1 MVACSTITYL
11 VIAWLVPYSY
21 TYNLS
26 EVEHVAYELSNELPF
41 VEIEEATFW
50 LQNTND
56 ILYEK
61 YDDEFELHMFQS
73 TGKEVSL
80 HDLNTKLDA
89 HIKDYNK
96 VDTTQRYETSF
107 KDSSSLYIL
116 LLSRNTNKTSQVI
129 AVLNKAL
136 PVLSVVIVFV
146 SIVFAFFFSWYITA
160 PIKKVSIR
168 SKKMANMD
176 FGGRYTNKRTD
187 EIGILANSLDILS
200 ENLNNALSD
209 LQTANAKLQDD
220 IDMERQLERQR
231 LEFFSAVSHE
241 LKTPITI
248 IKGQLQGMLCEVGR
262 YKDRETYLAK
272 SIEVTETL
280 EKMVQELLMI
290 SRLETPGYVC
300 NKVSF
305 DLSKLLGER
314 FNAHEDLLVQKYI
327 ILEKNIS
334 SDIKIYG
341 DMQLL
346 QKAID
351 NLISNAL
358 IYSPEGNVVTVNL
371 SSESEKI
378 YLSIENTGV
387 HIPNEVLPKL
397 FEAFYRVDLSRNRQ
411 TGGSGLGL
419 YIVKTILDLHNAQM
433 QIDNSS
439 QGVCVLIE
447 F

>member
-129 AVLNKAL
+129 AALNKAL

-176 FGGRYTNKRTD
+176 FGGRITNKRID
-187 EIGILANSLDILS
+187 EIGVLSNSLDILS
-200 ENLNNALSD
+200 ENLNNALTD
-209 LQTANAKLQDD
+209 LQTADAKLQDD

-314 FNAHEDLLVQKYI
+314 FNAHEDLLVQKDI
-327 ILEKNIS
+327 TLVKNIS

>member
-129 AVLNKAL
+129 AVLNKAF

-200 ENLNNALSD
+200 ENLNNALTD

-314 FNAHEDLLVQKYI
+314 FNAHEDLLVQKDI

-439 QGVCVLIE
+439 RGVRVLIE

>member
-176 FGGRYTNKRTD
+176 FGGRITNKRID
-187 EIGILANSLDILS
+187 EIGVLSNSLDILS
-200 ENLNNALSD
+200 ENLNNALTD

-314 FNAHEDLLVQKYI
+314 FNAHEDLLVQKDI

-387 HIPNEVLPKL
+387 HISNEVLPKL

-419 YIVKTILDLHNAQM
+419 YIVKTILDLHNAQI
-433 QIDNSS
+433 QIANSS
-439 QGVCVLIE
+439 QGVRVLIE

>member
-176 FGGRYTNKRTD
+176 FGGRITNKRID
-187 EIGILANSLDILS
+187 EIGVLSNSLDILS
-200 ENLNNALSD
+200 ENLNNALTD

-314 FNAHEDLLVQKYI
+314 FNAHEDLLVQKDI

-387 HIPNEVLPKL
+387 HISNEVLPKL

>member
-176 FGGRYTNKRTD
+176 FGGRITNKRID
-187 EIGILANSLDILS
+187 EIGVLSNSLDILS
-200 ENLNNALSD
+200 ENLNNALTD

-314 FNAHEDLLVQKYI
+314 FNAHEDLLVQKDI

>member
-439 QGVCVLIE
+439 RGVRVLIE

>member
-1 MVACSTITYL
+1 MVACSTTTYL

-89 HIKDYNK
+89 HINDYNK
-96 VDTTQRYETSF
+96 VDTTLRYETSF

-146 SIVFAFFFSWYITA
+146 SIVFAFLFSWYITA
-160 PIKKVSIR
+160 PIKKVSIK

-176 FGGRYTNKRTD
+176 FGRRHTNKRTD
-187 EIGILANSLDILS
+187 EIGVLSNSLDILS
-200 ENLNNALSD
+200 ENLNNALTD

-220 IDMERQLERQR
+220 IDMERELERQR

-419 YIVKTILDLHNAQM
+419 YIVKTILDLHNAQI
-433 QIDNSS
+433 QIANSS
-439 QGVCVLIE
+439 QGVRVLIE

>member
-176 FGGRYTNKRTD
+176 FGGRITNKRID
-187 EIGILANSLDILS
+187 EIGVLSNSLDILS
-200 ENLNNALSD
+200 ENLNNALTD

-314 FNAHEDLLVQKYI
+314 FNAHEDLLVQKDI
-327 ILEKNIS
+327 TLVKNIS

-433 QIDNSS
+433 QIDNSTR
-439 QGVCVLIE
+439 GVRVLIE

>member
-176 FGGRYTNKRTD
+176 FGGRITNKRID
-187 EIGILANSLDILS
+187 EIGVLSNSLDILS
-200 ENLNNALSD
+200 ENLNNALTD

-314 FNAHEDLLVQKYI
+314 FNAHEDLLVQKDI
-327 ILEKNIS
+327 TLVKNIS

>member
-176 FGGRYTNKRTD
+176 FGGRITNKRID
-187 EIGILANSLDILS
+187 EIGVLSNSLDILS
-200 ENLNNALSD
+200 ENLNNALTD

-314 FNAHEDLLVQKYI
+314 FNAHEDLLVQKDI
-327 ILEKNIS
+327 TLVKNIS

-439 QGVCVLIE
+439 QGVRVLIE

>member
-176 FGGRYTNKRTD
+176 FGGRITNKRID
-187 EIGILANSLDILS
+187 EIGVLSNSLDILS
-200 ENLNNALSD
+200 ENLNNALTD

-314 FNAHEDLLVQKYI
+314 FNAHEDLLVQKDI

-433 QIDNSS
+433 QIDNSTR
-439 QGVCVLIE
+439 GVRVLIE

>member
-176 FGGRYTNKRTD
+176 FGGRITNKRID
-187 EIGILANSLDILS
+187 EIGVLSNSLDILS
-200 ENLNNALSD
+200 ENLNNALTD
-209 LQTANAKLQDD
+209 LQTADAKLQDD

-314 FNAHEDLLVQKYI
+314 FNAHEDLLVQKDI
-327 ILEKNIS
+327 TLVKNIS

>member
-200 ENLNNALSD
+200 ENLNNALTD

-314 FNAHEDLLVQKYI
+314 FNAHEDLLVQKDI

-439 QGVCVLIE
+439 RGVRVLIE

>member
-11 VIAWLVPYSY
+11 VIAWLVPYFY

-176 FGGRYTNKRTD
+176 FGGRITNKRTD

-200 ENLNNALSD
+200 ENLNNALTD
-209 LQTANAKLQDD
+209 LQTANAKLHDD

-314 FNAHEDLLVQKYI
+314 FNAHEDLLVQKDI

-433 QIDNSS
+433 QIDNSTR
-439 QGVCVLIE
+439 GVRVLIE

>member
-176 FGGRYTNKRTD
+176 FGGRITNKRTD

-200 ENLNNALSD
+200 ENLNNALTD
-209 LQTANAKLQDD
+209 LQTANAKLHDD

-314 FNAHEDLLVQKYI
+314 FNAHEDLLVQKDI

-433 QIDNSS
+433 QIDNSTR
-439 QGVCVLIE
+439 GVRVLIE

>member
-89 HIKDYNK
+89 HINDYNK
-96 VDTTQRYETSF
+96 VDTTLRYETSF

-160 PIKKVSIR
+160 PIKKVSIK

-176 FGGRYTNKRTD
+176 FGGRHTNKRTD

-200 ENLNNALSD
+200 ENLNNALTD

-314 FNAHEDLLVQKYI
+314 FNAHEDLLVQKDI
-327 ILEKNIS
+327 TLEKNIS

>member
-419 YIVKTILDLHNAQM
+419 YIVKTILDLHNAQI
-433 QIDNSS
+433 QIVNSS
-439 QGVCVLIE
+439 QGVRVLIE

>member
-314 FNAHEDLLVQKYI
+314 FNAHEDLLVQKDI
-327 ILEKNIS
+327 TLVKNIS